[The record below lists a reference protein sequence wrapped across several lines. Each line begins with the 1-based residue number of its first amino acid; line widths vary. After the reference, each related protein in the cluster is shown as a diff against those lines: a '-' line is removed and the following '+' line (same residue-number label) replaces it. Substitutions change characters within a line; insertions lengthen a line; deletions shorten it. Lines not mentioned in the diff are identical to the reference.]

1 MTFTMKRRKE
11 IIMNRTDLLKAL
23 YDWQEENCWTDS
35 KVCRALRISK
45 TTYVNWK
52 QRGSLSLKG
61 ASKIKQFLESQQ
73 ENPEGREGV
82 PVFPV
87 ISDAA
92 AASVNTAY
100 QPITDFA
107 KKYAEEYTSF
117 TKGRQ
122 GDFVIKV
129 SGDSMAPWYPDG
141 TLLLVRPNAALRNG
155 DRVIAVL
162 ADGSILFKVFA
173 EDDTSFYLFSENRK
187 EGKDFMFAKNDFNG
201 VRALYLVVQSMR
213 DERALDMAKEQ
224 QGIRSDIMSRIK
236 KIRQEHSAE

>member
-1 MTFTMKRRKE
+1 
-11 IIMNRTDLLKAL
+11 MNRTNLLKAL
-23 YDWQEENCWTDS
+23 FEWQEENCWTDS
-35 KVCRALRISK
+35 KVCRTLRISK
-45 TTYVNWK
+45 NTYVNWK
-52 QRGSLSLKG
+52 QRGSISLKG
-61 ASKIKQFLESQQ
+61 ASKIKQFFESLQ
-73 ENPEGREGV
+73 EDKDERENV
-82 PVFPV
+82 PVFPI

-92 AASVNTAY
+92 AATVNTAY

-107 KKYAEEYTSF
+107 MKCAEEYTSF

-213 DERALDMAKEQ
+213 DERALDSAREQ
-224 QGIRSDIMSRIK
+224 QGIHSDIMSRIRK
-236 KIRQEHSAE
+236 VKQAYNVE

>member
-1 MTFTMKRRKE
+1 
-11 IIMNRTDLLKAL
+11 MNRTHLLKAL
-23 YDWQEENCWTDS
+23 FEWQEENCWTDS
-35 KVCRALRISK
+35 KVCRTLRISK
-45 TTYVNWK
+45 NTYVNWK
-52 QRGSLSLKG
+52 QRGSISLKG
-61 ASKIKQFLESQQ
+61 ASKIKQFFESLQ
-73 ENPEGREGV
+73 EDKDERENV
-82 PVFPV
+82 PVFPI

-92 AASVNTAY
+92 AATVNTAY

-107 KKYAEEYTSF
+107 MKYAEEYTSF

-141 TLLLVRPNAALRNG
+141 TLLLVRPSATLRNG

-173 EDDTSFYLFSENRK
+173 EDETSFYLFSENQK
-187 EGKDFMFAKNDFNG
+187 EGKDFMFAKSDFNG

-213 DERALDMAKEQ
+213 DERALDSAKER
-224 QGIRSDIMSRIK
+224 QGIRSDILSRIK
-236 KIRQEHSAE
+236 KVKQEHSAE

>member
-1 MTFTMKRRKE
+1 
-11 IIMNRTDLLKAL
+11 MNRTNLLKAL
-23 YDWQEENCWTDS
+23 FEWQEENCWTDS
-35 KVCRALRISK
+35 KVCRTLRISK
-45 TTYVNWK
+45 NTYVNWK
-52 QRGSLSLKG
+52 QRGSISLKG
-61 ASKIKQFLESQQ
+61 ASKIKQFFESLQ
-73 ENPEGREGV
+73 ENKDERENV
-82 PVFPV
+82 PVFPI

-92 AASVNTAY
+92 AATVNTAY

-107 KKYAEEYTSF
+107 MKYAEEYTSF

-141 TLLLVRPNAALRNG
+141 TLLLVRPSATLRNG

-173 EDDTSFYLFSENRK
+173 EDETSFYLFSENQK
-187 EGKDFMFAKNDFNG
+187 EGKDFMFAKSDFNG

-213 DERALDMAKEQ
+213 DERALDSAKER
-224 QGIRSDIMSRIK
+224 QGIRSDILSRIK
-236 KIRQEHSAE
+236 KVKQEHLAE

>member
-1 MTFTMKRRKE
+1 
-11 IIMNRTDLLKAL
+11 MNRTNLLKAL
-23 YDWQEENCWTDS
+23 FEWQEENCWTDS
-35 KVCRALRISK
+35 KVCRTLRISK
-45 TTYVNWK
+45 NTYVNWK
-52 QRGSLSLKG
+52 QRGSISLKG
-61 ASKIKQFLESQQ
+61 ASKIKQFFESLQ
-73 ENPEGREGV
+73 EDKDERENV
-82 PVFPV
+82 PVFPI

-92 AASVNTAY
+92 AATVNTAY

-107 KKYAEEYTSF
+107 MKYAEEYTSF

-141 TLLLVRPNAALRNG
+141 TLLLVRPSATLRNG

-173 EDDTSFYLFSENRK
+173 EDETSFYLFSENQK
-187 EGKDFMFAKNDFNG
+187 EGKDFMFAKSDFNG

-213 DERALDMAKEQ
+213 DERALDSAKER
-224 QGIRSDIMSRIK
+224 QGIRSDILSRIK
-236 KIRQEHSAE
+236 KVKQEHSAK

>member
-1 MTFTMKRRKE
+1 MKRRKE

-23 YDWQEENCWTDS
+23 FEWQEENCWTDS
-35 KVCRALRISK
+35 KICRALRISK
-45 TTYVNWK
+45 NTYVNWK
-52 QRGSLSLKG
+52 KRGTITLKG
-61 ASKIKQFLESQQ
+61 AAKIKQFFESQQ
-73 ENPEGREGV
+73 ENPSNGLEDV
-82 PVFPV
+82 PVFPI

-107 KKYAEEYTSF
+107 RKYAEEYTSF

-141 TLLLVRPNAALRNG
+141 TLLLVRPNSVLRNG

-162 ADGSILFKVFA
+162 ADNSILFKVFA

-213 DERALDMAKEQ
+213 DERALDSAREQ
-224 QGIRSDIMSRIK
+224 QGIHSDIMSRIRK
-236 KIRQEHSAE
+236 VKQAYNVE

>member
-1 MTFTMKRRKE
+1 
-11 IIMNRTDLLKAL
+11 MNRTNLLKAL
-23 YDWQEENCWTDS
+23 FEWQEENCWTDS
-35 KVCRALRISK
+35 KVCRTLRISK
-45 TTYVNWK
+45 NTYVNWK
-52 QRGSLSLKG
+52 QRGSISLKG
-61 ASKIKQFLESQQ
+61 ASKIKQFFESLQ
-73 ENPEGREGV
+73 EDKDERENV
-82 PVFPV
+82 PVFPI

-92 AASVNTAY
+92 AATVNTAY

-107 KKYAEEYTSF
+107 MKYAEEYTSF

-141 TLLLVRPNAALRNG
+141 TLLLVRPSATLRNG

-173 EDDTSFYLFSENRK
+173 EDETSFYLFSENQK
-187 EGKDFMFAKNDFNG
+187 EGKDFMFAKSDFNG

-213 DERALDMAKEQ
+213 DERALDSAKER
-224 QGIRSDIMSRIK
+224 QGIRSDILSRIK
-236 KIRQEHSAE
+236 KVKQEHSAE

>member
-1 MTFTMKRRKE
+1 
-11 IIMNRTDLLKAL
+11 MNRTNLLKAL
-23 YDWQEENCWTDS
+23 FEWQEENCWTDS
-35 KVCRALRISK
+35 KVCRTLRISK
-45 TTYVNWK
+45 NTYVNWK
-52 QRGSLSLKG
+52 QRGNISLKG
-61 ASKIKQFLESQQ
+61 ASKIKQFFESLQ
-73 ENPEGREGV
+73 EDKDERENV
-82 PVFPV
+82 PVFPI

-92 AASVNTAY
+92 AATVNTAY

-107 KKYAEEYTSF
+107 MKYAEEYTSF

-141 TLLLVRPNAALRNG
+141 TLLLVRPSATLRNG

-173 EDDTSFYLFSENRK
+173 EDETSFYLFSENQK
-187 EGKDFMFAKNDFNG
+187 EGKDFMFAKSDFNG

-213 DERALDMAKEQ
+213 DERALDSAKER
-224 QGIRSDIMSRIK
+224 QGIRSDILSRIK
-236 KIRQEHSAE
+236 KVKQEHSAE

>member
-1 MTFTMKRRKE
+1 
-11 IIMNRTDLLKAL
+11 MNRTNLLKAL
-23 YDWQEENCWTDS
+23 FEWQEENCWTDS
-35 KVCRALRISK
+35 KVCRTLRISK
-45 TTYVNWK
+45 NTYVNWK
-52 QRGSLSLKG
+52 QRGSISLKG
-61 ASKIKQFLESQQ
+61 ASKIKQFFESLQ
-73 ENPEGREGV
+73 EDKDERENV
-82 PVFPV
+82 PVFPI

-92 AASVNTAY
+92 AATVNTAY

-107 KKYAEEYTSF
+107 MKYAEEYTSF

-141 TLLLVRPNAALRNG
+141 TLLLVRPSATLRNG

-173 EDDTSFYLFSENRK
+173 EDETSFYLFSENQK
-187 EGKDFMFAKNDFNG
+187 EGKDFMFAKSDFNG

-213 DERALDMAKEQ
+213 DERALDSAKER
-224 QGIRSDIMSRIK
+224 QGIRSDILSRIK
-236 KIRQEHSAE
+236 KVKQEHLAE

>member
-1 MTFTMKRRKE
+1 
-11 IIMNRTDLLKAL
+11 MNRTNLLKAL
-23 YDWQEENCWTDS
+23 FEWQEENCWTDS
-35 KVCRALRISK
+35 KVCRTLRISK
-45 TTYVNWK
+45 NTYVNWK
-52 QRGSLSLKG
+52 QRGSISLKG
-61 ASKIKQFLESQQ
+61 ASKIKQFLESLQ
-73 ENPEGREGV
+73 EEKDERETV
-82 PVFPV
+82 PVFPI

-92 AASVNTAY
+92 AATVNTAY

-107 KKYAEEYTSF
+107 MKYAEEYTSF

-141 TLLLVRPNAALRNG
+141 TLLLVRPSATLRNG

-173 EDDTSFYLFSENRK
+173 EDETSFYLFSENQK
-187 EGKDFMFAKNDFNG
+187 EGKDFMFAKSDFNG

-213 DERALDMAKEQ
+213 DERALDSAKER
-224 QGIRSDIMSRIK
+224 QGIRSDILSRIK
-236 KIRQEHSAE
+236 KVKQEHSAE